1 LHHKKGENKME
12 IKSKE
17 KFEKV
22 VRNLVD
28 FLIILI
34 NYSISI
40 ILILFLLR
48 DEYEKFAFIVLS
60 ISILIFLYE
69 ILKGKN
75 ERKN

>member
-1 LHHKKGENKME
+1 MKK
-12 IKSKE
+12 II
-17 KFEKV
+17 
-22 VRNLVD
+22 RNLVD

-48 DEYEKFAFIVLS
+48 DGYEKFAFIVLS
-60 ISILIFLYE
+60 ISTLIFLYE